1 MTSTAPTDPEQTTP
15 DAAPPAPAAP
25 VPAAGGGAWKIPLP
39 DGAMPCGFCG
49 VAVPSPGREET
60 YSVIPIGTERHGQVL
75 PYRGDS
81 LDFAA
86 CGSCTARHREAAR
99 VLAAHPS
106 VRARF
111 GTDNA
116 QHRLSAA
123 FDVCAVLGVRVPA
136 RLEKNRD
143 LTVNMIMMLTEAG
156 VGSRWTSMFVPVVT
170 GWAGTAQCA
179 PEPWAHVDAEWRRE
193 LRAAFLRV
201 LAFRFAQSQPDQ
213 EVPCPDPGG
222 CMLCGV
228 GAVAMPATRV
238 AVLGGVDGAATFA
251 WTARSAVPSSIGGK
265 ALRGRVDG
273 YTCPTCERAV
283 TEAGSFGIAA
293 MGRSLAEH
301 LDRAGKPE
309 QAKRLRS
316 AVRLDELAG
325 LVAHGVG
332 GGPASREPWEHVR
345 LGDGLS

>member
-1 MTSTAPTDPEQTTP
+1 MLFRSF
-15 DAAPPAPAAP
+15 
-25 VPAAGGGAWKIPLP
+25 VPIVTG
-39 DGAMPCGFCG
+39 
-49 VAVPSPGREET
+49 
-60 YSVIPIGTERHGQVL
+60 
-75 PYRGDS
+75 
-81 LDFAA
+81 
-86 CGSCTARHREAAR
+86 
-99 VLAAHPS
+99 
-106 VRARF
+106 
-111 GTDNA
+111 
-116 QHRLSAA
+116 
-123 FDVCAVLGVRVPA
+123 
-136 RLEKNRD
+136 
-143 LTVNMIMMLTEAG
+143 EAG
-156 VGSRWTSMFVPVVT
+156 TS
-170 GWAGTAQCA
+170 QYA
-179 PEPWAHVDAEWRRE
+179 PEPWAHVSAEWRRE
-193 LRAAFLRV
+193 LRAAFARV

-228 GAVAMPATRV
+228 GAVEMEATRV
-238 AVLGGVDGAATFA
+238 AILGGVDGAATFA
-251 WTARSAVPSSIGGK
+251 WTARSVVPSSIGGK

-309 QAKRLRS
+309 QAKRVRS
-316 AVRLDELAG
+316 AVRLDELEG

>member
-1 MTSTAPTDPEQTTP
+1 MTSTTPTEPEQTTP
-15 DAAPPAPAAP
+15 EPAPAPAP
-25 VPAAGGGAWKIPLP
+25 TEAPATADSWKTPLP

-49 VAVPSPGREET
+49 VAVPSPGREDT
-60 YSVIPIGTERHGQVL
+60 FQVTPIGAERHSRVL
-75 PYRGDS
+75 PYQGDA

-86 CGSCTARHREAAR
+86 CLACVDRHIEAAR
-99 VLAAHPS
+99 VLAAHRS
-106 VRARF
+106 IRARF

-136 RLEKNRD
+136 RLAENRD

-156 VGSRWTSMFVPVVT
+156 VGARWTSMFVPIVT
-170 GWAGTAQCA
+170 GEAGTSQCA
-179 PEPWAHVDAEWRRE
+179 PEPWAHVSAEWRRE
-193 LRAAFLRV
+193 LRAAFARV

-213 EVPCPDPGG
+213 AVPCPDPGG

-228 GAVAMPATRV
+228 GAVEMPATRV
-238 AVLGGVDGAATFA
+238 AVLGGVEGAATFA
-251 WTARSAVPSSIGGK
+251 WTARSVVPSSIGGK

-293 MGRSLAEH
+293 MGKSLAEH
-301 LDRAGKPE
+301 LDQAGKPE
-309 QAKRLRS
+309 QAKRVRS
-316 AVRLDELAG
+316 AVRLDELSG

-332 GGPASREPWEHVR
+332 GGRSSREPWEHVR

>member
-1 MTSTAPTDPEQTTP
+1 MTSTAPTEPEQTTTDTAAPTPPP
-15 DAAPPAPAAP
+15 DA
-25 VPAAGGGAWKIPLP
+25 GDSWKARLP

-49 VAVPSPGREET
+49 VAVPSPGREDT
-60 YSVIPIGTERHGQVL
+60 FQVTPIGADRHGQVL
-75 PYRGDS
+75 AYRGEA

-86 CGSCTARHREAAR
+86 CPSCVDRHIEAAR
-99 VLAAHPS
+99 VLSAHRS
-106 VRARF
+106 IRARF

-136 RLEKNRD
+136 RLAENRD

-156 VGSRWTSMFVPVVT
+156 VGSRWTSMFVPIVT
-170 GWAGTAQCA
+170 GEAGTSQCA
-179 PEPWAHVDAEWRRE
+179 PEPWAHVTAEWRRE
-193 LRAAFLRV
+193 LRAAFARV

-213 EVPCPDPGG
+213 AVPCPDPGG

-228 GAVAMPATRV
+228 GAVEMEATRV

-251 WTARSAVPSSIGGK
+251 WTARFAVPSSIGGK

-283 TEAGSFGIAA
+283 TDAGSFGVAA

-309 QAKRLRS
+309 QAKRIRS
-316 AVRLDELAG
+316 AVRLDELEG